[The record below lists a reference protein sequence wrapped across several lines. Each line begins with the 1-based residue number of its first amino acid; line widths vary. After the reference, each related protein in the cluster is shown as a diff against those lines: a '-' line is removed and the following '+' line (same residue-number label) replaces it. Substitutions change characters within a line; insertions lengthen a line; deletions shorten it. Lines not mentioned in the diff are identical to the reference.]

1 MAYNIEDR
9 IEKSLTVRFLGQSK
23 GYIGNKEGKNTLSRI
38 PFTVVAL
45 ISSKWMGGYT
55 RPQNVFVKTCIF
67 KDRSRK
73 IGVTDLDFALGHRK

>member
-1 MAYNIEDR
+1 MIGYFWIIHSKEHRFVAYDIEDR

-45 ISSKWMGGYT
+45 ISSK
-55 RPQNVFVKTCIF
+55 
-67 KDRSRK
+67 
-73 IGVTDLDFALGHRK
+73 